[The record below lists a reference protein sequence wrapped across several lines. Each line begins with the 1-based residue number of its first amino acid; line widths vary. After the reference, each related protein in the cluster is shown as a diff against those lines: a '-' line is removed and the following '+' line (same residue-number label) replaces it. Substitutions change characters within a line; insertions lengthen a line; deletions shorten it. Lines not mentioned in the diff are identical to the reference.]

1 MRRAEE
7 RSSAAAAATIDEQGV
22 SNEQSVGYRYYNHER
37 YGEFE
42 TRLQRC
48 GREPAPKPTSSCR
61 DGRLGRPLSSR
72 ALRVRR

>member
-7 RSSAAAAATIDEQGV
+7 RTSAAAAATIDEQGV

-48 GREPAPKPTSSCR
+48 GS
-61 DGRLGRPLSSR
+61 
-72 ALRVRR
+72 